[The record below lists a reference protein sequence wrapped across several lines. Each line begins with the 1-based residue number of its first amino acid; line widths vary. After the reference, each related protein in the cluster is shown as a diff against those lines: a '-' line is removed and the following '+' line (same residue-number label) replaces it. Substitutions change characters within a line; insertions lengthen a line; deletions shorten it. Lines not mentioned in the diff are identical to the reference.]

1 MTDRDLCVE
10 AGEGACGRGSGVAMN
25 EDYVWATLHEDVTQ
39 TGEDACCDIG
49 EVLTLLHD
57 VEVVVRLDIE
67 DGEHLVEHF
76 AMLTGDAHDGFELSI
91 SLLKFLHKR
100 THLNG
105 LGTSAKNE
113 HYFLHI
119 GIFYIIVSTQ

>member
-1 MTDRDLCVE
+1 MYKYHIRTALLE
-10 AGEGACGRGSGVAMN
+10 HITKSS
-25 EDYVWATLHEDVTQ
+25 EDT
-39 TGEDACCDIG
+39 CSNIG

-119 GIFYIIVSTQ
+119 GILYIIVSTQ